1 MVVSSRLNLL
11 KAVVRY
17 LLHAELAPRLRA
29 PAVNISSSGSHA
41 GAWAGP
47 AIGAGGSDLGVDVR
61 AALDLLLREAVEVG
75 GLQEDLHEEGCLG
88 ANEKVAA
95 DEDDAGFEV
104 SAAVRASGGI
114 LPGPRRALL
123 AAFKPNRQPL
133 CCGSRASPAL

>member
-1 MVVSSRLNLL
+1 MSSRLNLL

-17 LLHAELAPRLRA
+17 LLHAALASRWRA

-41 GAWAGP
+41 GAGAGP
-47 AIGAGGSDLGVDVR
+47 AIGAGKSDLGVDVR

-75 GLQEDLHEEGCLG
+75 GLQEDLHEEGAEGCLG

-95 DEDDAGFEV
+95 DEDDAGFEL
-104 SAAVRASGGI
+104 SAAVRASGGV

-133 CCGSRASPAL
+133 C